1 MSNSDPTFFHAIR
14 AAAAAVADDAAFVRI
29 NEQRLTTYAAQLELE
44 GLPPPSYDREHHFW
58 GSVDDTVAFQFTLDS
73 INFGSGYFPHLRKIP
88 GKSGYHTVALSLKE
102 WWDEEGPFPGEH
114 LRTFTPEDAT
124 LIFFQKIGGKGPAQ
138 DLMVLFARALNDLG
152 QWLGERYDDDFMAP
166 VGEAGGSAA
175 NLAASLTAMPFYQD
189 VALYHGRDVPLFKR
203 AQILVSDLAIAFD
216 GKGPGAFRDLDDLTI
231 FADNLVP
238 HVLRVDGVLDYD
250 PALLA
255 RINAD
260 ELIEAGSPEEVEIRA
275 VALHAVERL
284 VEELRA
290 RGVATSARHLDH
302 LLWNR
307 GGGAIYKAQPRHRTR
322 TVFY

>member
-1 MSNSDPTFFHAIR
+1 MSEPTFFDAIR
-14 AAAAAVADDAAFVRI
+14 VAAASVAEDAEFVRI
-29 NEQRLTTYAAQLELE
+29 NDDRLAAYAAELELA
-44 GLPPPSYDREHHFW
+44 GLPPPTYDREHHFW
-58 GSVDDTVAFQFTLDS
+58 GSPEDTVAFQLTLGT

-88 GKSGYHTVALSLKE
+88 GKSGYHTIALCLKE
-102 WWDEEGPFPGEH
+102 WWDEEGPLPGDR

-124 LIFFQKIGGKGPAQ
+124 LIFFQKIGGRGPAQ
-138 DLMVLFARALNDLG
+138 ELMGLFAQALNDLG
-152 QWLGERYDDDFMAP
+152 QWLGERYDDDFLAP
-166 VGEAGGSAA
+166 VAEAGGSAA
-175 NLAASLTAMPFYQD
+175 CLAESLTAMPFY
-189 VALYHGRDVPLFKR
+189 RDVSRHRGRAVPLYKR
-203 AQILVSDLAIAFD
+203 AQIVVTDLAIAFD
-216 GKGPGAFRDLDDLTI
+216 NAGPGAFHDLDDLTI

-255 RINAD
+255 RINAE

-284 VEELRA
+284 VSALRA
-290 RGVATSARHLDH
+290 SGVTTSARHLDY

-307 GGGAIYKAQPRHRTR
+307 GGGQMYKAQPRHRTR